1 MISLKAVFATL
12 NDISYM
18 TPDMNLN
25 SEDIWKTPVGQIT
38 ICKITFIT
46 LKNTSQ
52 NVELSQKRL
61 LKNARIVYF

>member
-25 SEDIWKTPVGQIT
+25 SEDIEKHQ
-38 ICKITFIT
+38 
-46 LKNTSQ
+46 
-52 NVELSQKRL
+52 
-61 LKNARIVYF
+61 